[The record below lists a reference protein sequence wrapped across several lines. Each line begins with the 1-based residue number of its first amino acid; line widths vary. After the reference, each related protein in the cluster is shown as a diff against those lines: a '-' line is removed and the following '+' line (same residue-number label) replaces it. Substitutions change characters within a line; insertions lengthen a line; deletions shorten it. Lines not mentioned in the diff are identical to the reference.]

1 MLGGGID
8 ADVDGERA
16 AGEEAAEVAKTE
28 ENGVLSASR
37 VKVLSVMSASALV
50 MMFIDCSRL
59 LEKRQKGKKSNE
71 EIITAHDTCKKKKNE
86 HTQVSINHPFQ
97 TEPMASTVKC
107 IYNFSALTHSNT
119 HIYTR
124 ANQCVSSCATGAS
137 AK

>member
-71 EIITAHDTCKKKKNE
+71 EIITAHDKRCKKKQKKRA
-86 HTQVSINHPFQ
+86 HTSLH
-97 TEPMASTVKC
+97 
-107 IYNFSALTHSNT
+107 
-119 HIYTR
+119 
-124 ANQCVSSCATGAS
+124 
-137 AK
+137 